1 MKKLLIAACLMLFAG
16 AQAASQTVQQ
26 SGSVTAGHAVKWTTN
41 GIVSD
46 AGTAANGGL
55 TSLGVTFN
63 GNGICQNSAAITGA
77 YNQIC
82 LGVTPS
88 GGVISLFNNGGA
100 TGGLAFN
107 INGTTQGFGAVTLP
121 VTANDAACF
130 ANTAGNLKDCAGTG
144 VWTGTPIGLAYGGLG
159 GSQAAATVGQIPM
172 LIGSVYVPTTP
183 PFSTSYPTVAA
194 AAAASI
200 PSYITAIH
208 TAAYASAGDNGAGD
222 YVRISHCAAPTLWQ
236 FNSADGS
243 CWALYDTIITPEQ
256 FGAVGN
262 GSTNNTAAFSAI
274 ATYTSGYGHAGLV
287 INFLQNANYAVWPT
301 DPGNVYLMQ
310 FSGVSGLT
318 SNANGAKITSAAT
331 FSTQAYVF
339 GFTGTNSNIIINNP
353 HFEQTAYGNTTPTDV
368 AGSFLV
374 SITDN
379 ASNVIINNPYMVGGE
394 VGLAVTR
401 TASTNRATGITVNG
415 GYFSS
420 VFYPFSFQ
428 KNGDSVTINSAYLTN
443 VGRAYF
449 PYNVKHHNVSFTEN
463 YVNNADPT
471 LLLKLYALNTESDDL
486 NTLEDINVDVTFTQ
500 NTVVAGGVSLAYID
514 LQQGT
519 ATTARGFV
527 KDVHVRLNGAF
538 SKVNSDSAA
547 IVVRKVDYVGN
558 SDTATRG
565 YVLDNI
571 TFSGTLDYGYG
582 PVTTLTA
589 FNGTTGGTETWY
601 SSGTASSIAAGTNS
615 FTGVISGNVLTAS
628 AVTGSIY
635 PGTTISGGYVPNT
648 VVVSQL
654 GGTPDGAGTY
664 QLSVSGNVLSSAMTG
679 TYGLLTVGGS
689 VAGTFAVGD
698 ILFGTGVVANTHIT
712 QFVSGSGGA
721 GTYAVDNNTVVSS
734 TTIVASDTVRNLS
747 IKNLVATN
755 TILSPAISMN
765 VTNLQG
771 PIELKNVTVDQPI
784 TLTGAG
790 SNVRMQN
797 VTAPGTA
804 DRVAIRDTS
813 AAFDV
818 TIAAASNTALTA
830 GRTLTLN
837 MQNVSHIFTMGTTA
851 STGNGI
857 IFPNTATDTVAML
870 GLSNTFTAANALNV
884 VYSDNAYASGMTI
897 QNTSNVGL
905 AGILFYDYAAN
916 ANWGGTL
923 GFWNNGSGVGSFQG
937 ALVMEAASNNTNGLV
952 LSAYNGPSIKFTTG
966 NRVLAGSVNSSQNW
980 TLTGSLTVS
989 GIVSDA
995 THTTATVCEDT
1006 TSHLFLFGSGTLGIC
1021 LGTSG
1026 RQFKIID
1033 GPMSAGIDELMK
1045 INLYDYHYR
1054 KGYGDSGKRLQY
1066 GAMAQ
1071 DVESVIPMLAGHD
1084 GNGDTINY
1092 DSGALLFVGLRAIQQ
1107 LKADN
1112 DNLHAEIRAIKTGTR

>member
-1 MKKLLIAACLMLFAG
+1 LQSRLQKRAALILLSNDFWHVKQLRIKTTLLQSLWCNMHYVVRLVKTCFILALVCGSAAFG
-16 AQAASQTVQQ
+16 QTVQQ
-26 SGSVTAGHAVKWTTN
+26 GGTVTPGHAVKWTTN

-107 INGTTQGFGAVTLP
+107 INGTTQGLGAVTLP

-130 ANTAGNLKDCAGTG
+130 ANTAGNLKDC
-144 VWTGTPIGLAYGGLG
+144 V
-159 GSQAAATVGQIPM
+159 
-172 LIGSVYVPTTP
+172 
-183 PFSTSYPTVAA
+183 
-194 AAAASI
+194 
-200 PSYITAIH
+200 
-208 TAAYASAGDNGAGD
+208 
-222 YVRISHCAAPTLWQ
+222 
-236 FNSADGS
+236 
-243 CWALYDTIITPEQ
+243 
-256 FGAVGN
+256 
-262 GSTNNTAAFSAI
+262 
-274 ATYTSGYGHAGLV
+274 
-287 INFLQNANYAVWPT
+287 
-301 DPGNVYLMQ
+301 
-310 FSGVSGLT
+310 
-318 SNANGAKITSAAT
+318 
-331 FSTQAYVF
+331 
-339 GFTGTNSNIIINNP
+339 
-353 HFEQTAYGNTTPTDV
+353 
-368 AGSFLV
+368 
-374 SITDN
+374 
-379 ASNVIINNPYMVGGE
+379 
-394 VGLAVTR
+394 
-401 TASTNRATGITVNG
+401 
-415 GYFSS
+415 
-420 VFYPFSFQ
+420 
-428 KNGDSVTINSAYLTN
+428 
-443 VGRAYF
+443 
-449 PYNVKHHNVSFTEN
+449 
-463 YVNNADPT
+463 
-471 LLLKLYALNTESDDL
+471 
-486 NTLEDINVDVTFTQ
+486 
-500 NTVVAGGVSLAYID
+500 
-514 LQQGT
+514 
-519 ATTARGFV
+519 
-527 KDVHVRLNGAF
+527 
-538 SKVNSDSAA
+538 
-547 IVVRKVDYVGN
+547 
-558 SDTATRG
+558 
-565 YVLDNI
+565 
-571 TFSGTLDYGYG
+571 
-582 PVTTLTA
+582 
-589 FNGTTGGTETWY
+589 
-601 SSGTASSIAAGTNS
+601 
-615 FTGVISGNVLTAS
+615 
-628 AVTGSIY
+628 
-635 PGTTISGGYVPNT
+635 
-648 VVVSQL
+648 
-654 GGTPDGAGTY
+654 
-664 QLSVSGNVLSSAMTG
+664 
-679 TYGLLTVGGS
+679 
-689 VAGTFAVGD
+689 
-698 ILFGTGVVANTHIT
+698 
-712 QFVSGSGGA
+712 
-721 GTYAVDNNTVVSS
+721 
-734 TTIVASDTVRNLS
+734 
-747 IKNLVATN
+747 
-755 TILSPAISMN
+755 
-765 VTNLQG
+765 
-771 PIELKNVTVDQPI
+771 
-784 TLTGAG
+784 
-790 SNVRMQN
+790 
-797 VTAPGTA
+797 TA

-818 TIAAASNTALTA
+818 TIAAASDTALTA

-884 VYSDNAYASGMTI
+884 VYSNNAYASGMTI

-966 NRVLAGSVNSSQNW
+966 TRVLAGSVNSSQNW

-1006 TSHLFLFGSGTLGIC
+1006 TSQLFLFGSGTLGIC